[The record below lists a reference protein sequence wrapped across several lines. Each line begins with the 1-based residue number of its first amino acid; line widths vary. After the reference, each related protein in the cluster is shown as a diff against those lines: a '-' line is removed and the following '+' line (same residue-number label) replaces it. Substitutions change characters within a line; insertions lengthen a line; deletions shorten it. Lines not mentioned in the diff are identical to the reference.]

1 MYNFIKKFFNCIF
14 ILIMLFSLFACKS
27 NNHTDKLIRFI
38 DDCFEKNNSIQIY
51 DNVGSDVTASALS
64 DISSFYNSE
73 DYQDIKDYLYHNK
86 YTLGYMNTVIF
97 VDEQT
102 IAYEYLTCHV
112 VAYPS
117 GNIQEIIT
125 STSGAFEYTSDTY
138 ELIAHKNSACNMD
151 YCDFEGT
158 ALSFRTIITEQPSSF
173 LCASDVEVKE
183 NNTEDVILFRSRYLV
198 DINKIF
204 FY

>member
-1 MYNFIKKFFNCIF
+1 
-14 ILIMLFSLFACKS
+14 MLFSLFACKS
-27 NNHTDKLIRFI
+27 NSHTDKFIQFI

-51 DNVGSDVTASALS
+51 DDNGSNVTASALS
-64 DISSFYNSE
+64 NISSFYNNE
-73 DYQDIKDYLYHNK
+73 DYQDIKDYLCHNK
-86 YTLGYMNTVIF
+86 YTLGYMDTVIF
-97 VDEQT
+97 ADEKT

-117 GNIQEIIT
+117 GNIQEIII
-125 STSGAFEYTSDTY
+125 STTGAFEYAPDTF
-138 ELIAHKNSACNMD
+138 ELIKHKNSVCNMD

-158 ALSFRTIITEQPSSF
+158 AFSFRTTITEQSSSF

-183 NNTEDVILFRSRYLV
+183 NSTEDVILFRSRYLV
-198 DINKIF
+198 DIKEIF